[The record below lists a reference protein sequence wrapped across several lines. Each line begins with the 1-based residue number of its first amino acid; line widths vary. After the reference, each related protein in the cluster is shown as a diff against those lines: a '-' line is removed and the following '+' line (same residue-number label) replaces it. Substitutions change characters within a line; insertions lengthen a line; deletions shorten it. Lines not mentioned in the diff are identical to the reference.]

1 MTGAP
6 ALTRPGT
13 EDMYVADESTGR
25 RKSTPGDQSMRRS
38 IQDLVSSIDP
48 NVKIDGEVEDVRNH
62 VLRLENIL
70 IDSSSSYFLK
80 LRTSSLTPSQTL
92 PVGWPSTAV
101 EIPSTLRTCN
111 CTWNATTT
119 SAYPGS
125 HLTRRASSCLRLGS
139 PTQAAERTRRVAD
152 RPSKLPFAH
161 TVSPRYSR
169 QNARGNSCNVRSVYV
184 MCPLVAS

>member
-48 NVKIDGEVEDVRNH
+48 NVKIDGEVEDVRHH
-62 VLRLENIL
+62 VLRLENIPTDL
-70 IDSSSSYFLK
+70 SSSYFLR
-80 LRTSSLTPSQTL
+80 LRTSSLTPSRTL
-92 PVGWPSTAV
+92 PAGWPSTAV

-139 PTQAAERTRRVAD
+139 PTRAAERTRRVAD

-184 MCPLVAS
+184 ICPLVAS